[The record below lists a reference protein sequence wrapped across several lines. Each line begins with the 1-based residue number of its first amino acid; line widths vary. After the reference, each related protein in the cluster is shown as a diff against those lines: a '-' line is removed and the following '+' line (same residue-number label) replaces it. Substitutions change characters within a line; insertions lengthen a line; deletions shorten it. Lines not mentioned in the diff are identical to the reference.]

1 MDKLDDQENIR
12 RIRFLELTEKKRRDM
27 EQLKQSKQLEMEL
40 GNFKVLQ
47 AIRKSKEERNKE
59 ARKSF
64 FRFVKFNFRR
74 MNGND
79 SN

>member
-1 MDKLDDQENIR
+1 MDKLDDQENIK
-12 RIRFLELTEKKRRDM
+12 RIRSLELTEKKRRDM
-27 EQLKQSKQLEMEL
+27 EELEMEL

-47 AIRKSKEERNKE
+47 AIRKSQEERNKE

-74 MNGND
+74 RNGND